1 MRKSVEEAWIGFSTR
16 FEGRIQW
23 MYLDI
28 LGLVTTGIGNL
39 IDPKPA
45 ALSLPWRHVG
55 TYERA
60 TVGEISVE
68 WDMMKSRKG
77 LAQTGAKAAGLY
89 AKLILPN
96 ADIDELVLAKL
107 HTFEKVLKTVF
118 PKWEEF
124 PADAQLGILSMAW
137 AMGPGFT
144 RKFSTFTKLCNEGDW
159 MGASKAC
166 TINSKGNPGIVP
178 RNKANADAFMQAHIA
193 KITMGDLNVL
203 RSI

>member
-77 LAQTGAKAAGLY
+77 LAQTGASRVFRCLEVFTASVLPQFTAVE
-89 AKLILPN
+89 KLW
-96 ADIDELVLAKL
+96 
-107 HTFEKVLKTVF
+107 TTC
-118 PKWEEF
+118 
-124 PADAQLGILSMAW
+124 G
-137 AMGPGFT
+137 
-144 RKFSTFTKLCNEGDW
+144 
-159 MGASKAC
+159 
-166 TINSKGNPGIVP
+166 
-178 RNKANADAFMQAHIA
+178 
-193 KITMGDLNVL
+193 
-203 RSI
+203 